1 MFFKINPQS
10 NPQADRLLMYCR
22 LIRNNRTAGCD
33 VNLFSMM
40 EAGTGDDPGAEELH
54 VSAAGLH
61 GNSHWPYAGKEG
73 LENHPERKSNGFFN
87 LLQDGTIHYDPSG
100 SGSDGGMRC
109 DEPAEM
115 RDSNFDR
122 HASHEDK
129 RCLKGKPGLPLLL
142 LKTNNAYKINIHP
155 GLPACMIVGDRI
167 DADELKSKRGSAWRE
182 MTCVVN
188 TQKRVTVK
196 INNDDKR
203 QHKTVG
209 HFKPVPETALIYD
222 AMF

>member
-10 NPQADRLLMYCR
+10 NPQANRLLMYCQ
-22 LIRNNRTAGCD
+22 LVRNNRTAGCD
-33 VNLFSMM
+33 VNLFSIM

-54 VSAAGLH
+54 VRVAGLH
-61 GNSHWPYAGKEG
+61 GNRHWLYAGKEG
-73 LENHPERKSNGFFN
+73 LENHPERKTNGFFN

-109 DEPAEM
+109 DETAEM

-129 RCLKGKPGLPLLL
+129 RCLKGKSGLPLPLL
-142 LKTNNAYKINIHP
+142 LKTNNVYKINIHP
-155 GLPACMIVGDRI
+155 GLPACMIV
-167 DADELKSKRGSAWRE
+167 DARLDELKGKRGDPSWRK
-182 MTCVVN
+182 MTGVVN

-196 INNDDKR
+196 IINNDKR
-203 QHKTVG
+203 QHKAVG
-209 HFKPVPETALIYD
+209 HFKPEPETALIYD
-222 AMF
+222 AM